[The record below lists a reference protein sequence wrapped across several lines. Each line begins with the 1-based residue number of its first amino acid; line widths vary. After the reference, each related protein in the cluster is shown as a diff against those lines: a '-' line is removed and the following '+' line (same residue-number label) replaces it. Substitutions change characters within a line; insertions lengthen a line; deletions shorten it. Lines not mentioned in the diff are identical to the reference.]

1 MIEITK
7 ITELDDKRH
16 IALLDTTSISFMQGL
31 SVKGLQ
37 PEVILKDYD
46 LILIPEWVLTEINDA
61 PGRADY
67 VQKLID
73 EEYPIYCIEEGTYTD
88 LANGEEGNLY
98 QIVLASTSRLAR
110 IRSYLRQYVGK
121 ADPLDMDAYR
131 DWIKKLYDEWPI
143 PGETLSNGRI
153 RKKNAGEVSIT
164 ILAEIVS
171 WYYPETK
178 ALTIYSQDGDT
189 YEFQRKAEAELRDVF
204 ATRTPVPVSYK
215 SNDAILCQLVRNG
228 NINIDNLGDYRKDVR
243 KITYSKEQ
251 DDHSIVLV
259 TELVDNALFAQLVD
273 DETVHIFFYVS

>member
-1 MIEITK
+1 MQITK
-7 ITELDDKRH
+7 ITELDGKRH
-16 IALLDTTSISFMQGL
+16 IALLDTSSISFMQGL
-31 SVKGLQ
+31 SEKGLQ
-37 PEVILKDYD
+37 VEAILKDDD

-204 ATRTPVPVSYK
+204 ATRTPVPISYK

-273 DETVHIFFYVS
+273 DETVHIIF

>member
-1 MIEITK
+1 MQITK
-7 ITELDDKRH
+7 ITELDGKRH
-16 IALLDTTSISFMQGL
+16 IALLDTSSISFMQGL
-31 SVKGLQ
+31 SEKGLQ
-37 PEVILKDYD
+37 VEAILKDYD

-143 PGETLSNGRI
+143 PGETLSNSRI

-273 DETVHIFFYVS
+273 DETVHIIF

>member
-1 MIEITK
+1 MQITK
-7 ITELDDKRH
+7 ITELDGKRH
-16 IALLDTTSISFMQGL
+16 IALLDTSSISFMQGL
-31 SVKGLQ
+31 SEKGLQ
-37 PEVILKDYD
+37 VEAILKDYD

-143 PGETLSNGRI
+143 PGESLSNGRI

-189 YEFQRKAEAELRDVF
+189 YEFQRKAGAELRDVF

-215 SNDAILCQLVRNG
+215 SNDAILCHLVRIG
-228 NINIDNLGDYRKDVR
+228 NLNIDNLGDYRKNVR

-273 DETVHIFFYVS
+273 DETVHIIF